1 MTITEKAAHLKG
13 LIEGMEY
20 DLNTKEGKLFAAI
33 IDLLE
38 DISIS
43 VSDLED
49 EAAALRDYIE
59 ELDEDLGS
67 VESDIYETDDDCC
80 CDDDDCDCCDDDCV
94 ELTCPAC
101 GKEIC
106 FDCEEIE
113 DVDTIECP
121 FCKKTLNVIKG
132 EEVDEDEDD
141 SEG

>member
-20 DLNTKEGKLFAAI
+20 DLSTKEGKLFAAI
-33 IDLLE
+33 ADLLE

-49 EAAALRDYIE
+49 EAVSLRDYIE
-59 ELDEDLGS
+59 EIDEDLGS

-80 CDDDDCDCCDDDCV
+80 DDDDDCDCDCCCEDDCV

-106 FDCEEIE
+106 FDYEEIE

-121 FCKKTLNVIKG
+121 ACNKTLNVVKT
-132 EEVDEDEDD
+132 DEDEDE
-141 SEG
+141 SQG